1 MSDKPKIDEISGVET
16 TGHSW
21 DGIEELNTPL
31 PKWWVWTFV
40 VSVIWSL
47 GYVILMPAW
56 PFPGANGW
64 EYTKGLLGYSQRVK
78 VTDQIAANEAALN
91 VYRDQIAAQPIEA
104 VQNNDELFQVAL
116 ASGKSLFGD
125 NCAPCHG
132 SGAQGALGF
141 PNLNDDDWLWG
152 GTLED
157 IQVTISHGIRWDDD
171 DETRINDMPAFI
183 KDEILTPEEGSAVVE
198 FVLQISDQNHDAA
211 KAAAGATVF
220 ADQCAMC
227 HGEGGEGMTMM
238 GAPDLTDA
246 IWLYGG
252 DRDTIMESITNGRR
266 GQMPAWSG
274 RLTEG
279 DIKELAIYV
288 HSLGGGE

>member
-31 PKWWVWTFV
+31 PKWWVWTLMATV
-40 VSVIWSL
+40 VWSL
-47 GYVILMPAW
+47 GYVVLMPAI
-56 PFPGANGW
+56 PFPGGDGW
-64 EYTKGLLGYSQRVK
+64 SYTKGLLGYSQREI
-78 VTDQIAANEAALN
+78 VTRQVEANEAALD
-91 VYRDQIAAQPIEA
+91 VYRDQIAALPIED

-116 ASGKSLFGD
+116 ASGRSLFGD

-132 SGAQGALGF
+132 SGAQGAVGF

-157 IQVTISHGIRWDDD
+157 IQVTITHGIRWEAD

-183 KDEILTPEEGSAVVE
+183 KDELLSSEEARAVVE
-198 FVLQISDQNHDAA
+198 FVLQLSEQDHDAA
-211 KAAAGATVF
+211 LAAEGETIF

-227 HGEGGEGMTMM
+227 HGEGGEGVAMM
-238 GAPDLTDA
+238 GAPNLTDA
-246 IWLYGG
+246 IWLFGG
-252 DRDTIMESITNGRR
+252 DRETIMESVALGRR
-266 GQMPAWSG
+266 GQMPAWAG
-274 RLTEG
+274 RLSEG